1 MSDLSAF
8 RRSRIYA
15 QGWNAAREPRTGGA
29 LRKDVTNPYACEP
42 EKSRWGE
49 GYANALRGNRQRQ
62 IRFTP
67 ARAVSDPAAE

>member
-29 LRKDVTNPYACEP
+29 LRKDVVNPYTSEP
-42 EKSRWGE
+42 EKSRWDE
-49 GYANALRGNRQRQ
+49 GYANAQRSNRSQV
-62 IRFTP
+62 RFTP
-67 ARAVSDPAAE
+67 SRAEAGPLAE